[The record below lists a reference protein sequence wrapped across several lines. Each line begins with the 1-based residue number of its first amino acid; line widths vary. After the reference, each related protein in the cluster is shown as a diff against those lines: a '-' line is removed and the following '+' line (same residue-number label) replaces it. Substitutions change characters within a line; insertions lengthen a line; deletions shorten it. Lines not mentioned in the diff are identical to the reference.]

1 MAGVVRWIRSRLEW
15 WSRNWLRFHTAATPI
30 GSTLVTLWLSQVEN
44 VGWWWNSQAELEAA
58 ARFASAGILFYTA
71 SFAALETGVWLIM
84 VLALRAI
91 ESYEARSKRRRQAL
105 IALGIEAQRRSAATG
120 KPVEEI
126 LKELESE
133 NWQPPQA

>member
-1 MAGVVRWIRSRLEW
+1 
-15 WSRNWLRFHTAATPI
+15 
-30 GSTLVTLWLSQVEN
+30 
-44 VGWWWNSQAELEAA
+44 
-58 ARFASAGILFYTA
+58 
-71 SFAALETGVWLIM
+71 M

-133 NWQPPQA
+133 NWQPPQS